1 MAEEQSVGID
11 LENLGLTL
19 SRPGDVLE
27 EGHFVRLDN
36 MTARRSGF
44 IETRAGSVKVDVTAI
59 PTSPASVH
67 SLARMIVSGTGINYQ
82 GAGTEIFRNFTSIS
96 SGHSGDA
103 VVFEDFK
110 IDLSLIP
117 HMIAFEATKKIK
129 DDGTT
134 TTGFGIAPGPVAT
147 AVADAEQN
155 VIIDDFDNFTNY
167 TNVEMAL
174 EDDGVIKKEGANSM
188 KMTVEAL
195 ARGTATRTIALD
207 LGQFVIPDDSD
218 DFDFIHFW
226 LRVDQ
231 PKNLKEVRVMFDV
244 DPVTN
249 DFTQN
254 YYWKGIEAD
263 LFTPVIDFVTTA
275 KEGRDD
281 GLRDSALDQA
291 FEDDE
296 FDSSFDFEE
305 ITRGEQQWT
314 EFYITKNQFQRVGS
328 DPNDWSNVAAI
339 RIVVEANECGP
350 VVVHIDD
357 GKMVGGVAYRLFGN
371 EEFGSGYDWR
381 YVYRNSSTGS
391 ISPLSPTDDPL
402 TVERTRADVTI
413 TFSTDLQVDKIDIYR
428 RGGELAAQWLFSDTI
443 PNNTGGGTVSFFDGL
458 QDGDL
463 GSIIETSQIEVPA
476 TATVVA
482 IHQNRAWLDDSAN
495 PDRLWYS
502 RKLKIEEFESSGFI
516 VASQG
521 GDRVRRPF
529 ALNDQLYVF
538 TDRSIE
544 RIVGTAPSQF
554 QPLATGAQR
563 GLFAKYAITHG
574 ASVIFFRAYDGI
586 YAFGGSGR
594 AEKLTE
600 QIDPLFEGFAVEGFN
615 AIDGTQSDSERLGFF
630 DNRLFYAYTDTG
642 ATRREMVYDLLA
654 QRWEP
659 SDRPSTS
666 FLLLDDLGE
675 FQSGRADG
683 FVMQRETGNQD
694 DGTNITFEA
703 RTKFYDFGA
712 KQQEKNYTELIVDA
726 DTAGQDVTITAHF
739 DNDNTSAVLGTLN
752 TSGRT
757 QVHFPINNGEGTFA
771 RNMAIGITGD
781 NGNVR
786 MRFYKVVPNF
796 WIEPRTQLKTITDW
810 ADYGTPKRKHLRQL
824 QLEMDT
830 GSTTADVRV
839 FCDGSST
846 PVETFLA
853 VSTTGRQRK
862 ILSLPFDTTCKVAR
876 ISVNSTSATVP
887 VKVYTHTFDW
897 LDDSLEA
904 TTRMQTPWDDIGVST
919 EKFFNELVLEID
931 TNSQDVT
938 VTPEVDLV
946 NQPAFTVNTAGQ
958 KRLYL
963 SFPKD
968 TKGSL
973 IRLLISA
980 DTSTEFIYY
989 NHAYEVLPEPRPGGG
1004 TSGDNSQTE
1013 WSSMGWAADKRL
1025 RQLVLEIDTFG
1036 NPLDVNVE
1044 IDGVISETISVTTT
1058 TGRELLIL
1066 SLAADTI
1073 GKICRLT
1080 FNSPGSNDFLYYTHD
1095 FEFLKDPLDATRWD
1109 TYELD
1114 FGYSRWKYIRRLWI
1128 AAQGASAITLDVFID
1143 EASPASFTTGFTLN
1157 PSSGWSRLEITFP
1170 PALKGQLFRFVF
1182 TSSTAF
1188 KLWLEESDVEWH
1200 PLAGERGYERARLV
1214 SPRAA

>member
-1 MAEEQSVGID
+1 MAEERSVGID

-36 MTARRSGF
+36 MTSRRTGF
-44 IETRAGSVKVDVTAI
+44 IETRGGSVKENVTAI

-82 GAGTEIFRNFTSIS
+82 AAGTEIFRDFTSIS
-96 SGHSGDA
+96 TGHSGDA

-110 IDLSLIP
+110 IDLSVIP
-117 HMIAFEATKKIK
+117 HMIAFEADKKIK

-147 AVADAEQN
+147 AVADTEQA

-167 TNVEMAL
+167 TGVDMAL
-174 EDDGVIKKEGANSM
+174 EDDGVIKQEGANSM

-218 DFDFIHFW
+218 KFDFIHFW

-231 PKNLKEVRVMFDV
+231 PKNLKEIRVMFDV

-249 DFTQN
+249 DFTRN
-254 YYWKGIEAD
+254 YYWKAIEAN

-275 KEGRDD
+275 IEGRDD
-281 GLRDSALDQA
+281 GLRDSALDRA

-305 ITRGEQQWT
+305 ITRGEEQWT
-314 EFYITKNQFQRVGS
+314 EFYIKKNEFQRVGS
-328 DPNDWSNVAAI
+328 DDNDFANVAAI

-357 GKMVGGVAYRLFGN
+357 AKMVGGVAYRLFGDA
-371 EEFGSGYDWR
+371 EFASGYDWR

-391 ISPLSPTDDPL
+391 ISPLSPTDDPI
-402 TVERTRADVTI
+402 TVKRTRADVTI
-413 TFSTDLQVDKIDIYR
+413 TFTTDLQVDKIDVYR

-443 PNNTGGGTVSFFDGL
+443 DNNTGGGTISFFDGL
-458 QDGDL
+458 PDSDL
-463 GSIIETSQIEVPA
+463 GSIIDTTQIEVPA
-476 TATVVA
+476 TATVIA
-482 IHQNRAWLDDSAN
+482 IHQNRAWLDDTDN

-502 RKLKIEEFESSGFI
+502 RKLKIEEFDSSGFI
-516 VASQG
+516 VVSQG

-529 ALNDQLYVF
+529 ALNDQLYAF

-544 RIVGTAPSQF
+544 RIVGTDPSSF

-563 GLFAKYAITHG
+563 GLFAKYAITRG

-586 YAFGGSGR
+586 YAFTGSGM
-594 AEKLTE
+594 AQKLTE

-615 AIDGTQSDSERLGFF
+615 AIDGTQSDSERMGFF

-642 ATRREMVYDLLA
+642 ATRREMVYDFLA

-683 FVMQRETGNQD
+683 FVMKRETGNQD

-712 KQQEKNYTELIVDA
+712 KQEEKNFTELIVDA
-726 DTAGQDVTITAHF
+726 DTGSQDVTITAHF
-739 DNDNTSAVLGTLN
+739 NNDNTSAVLGTLN
-752 TSGRT
+752 TSSRT

-786 MRFYKVVPNF
+786 MRFYKVIHNF
-796 WIEPRTQLKTITDW
+796 WVEPRTQLQTITDW

-824 QLEMDT
+824 LLELDT

-839 FCDGSST
+839 FCDGSTSA
-846 PVETFLA
+846 VGTFLA

-887 VKVYTHTFDW
+887 VKVYAHTFDW
-897 LDDSLEA
+897 LDDSLES
-904 TTRMQTPWDDIGVST
+904 TTRMQTNWDDVGNSSD
-919 EKFFNELVLEID
+919 KYFNQLILEIN
-931 TNSQDVT
+931 TLSQDVT

-946 NQPAFTVNTAGQ
+946 AQPAFTVNTTGQ
-958 KRLYL
+958 KKVYL
-963 SFPKD
+963 SFAKD

-973 IRLLISA
+973 IRLKIQA
-980 DTSTEFIYY
+980 ATSTEFIYY
-989 NHAYEVLPEPRPGGG
+989 NHSYEVLAEPRPV
-1004 TSGDNSQTE
+1004 TASQTE
-1013 WSSMGWAADKRL
+1013 WSTMSWGGDKRL
-1025 RQLVLEIDTFG
+1025 RQLILDIDTFG
-1036 NPLDVNVE
+1036 EPVDVRVE
-1044 IDGVISETISVTTT
+1044 VDGVISETFSVTTT
-1058 TGRELLIL
+1058 TGRKVQTL
-1066 SLAADTI
+1066 SLKKDTI

-1080 FNSPGSNDFLYYTHD
+1080 FNSPGSDSFEYYNHD
-1095 FEFLKDPLDATRWD
+1095 FEFLRDPLDVTRYD

-1114 FGYSRWKYIRRLWI
+1114 FGYSRWKYIRRLWV
-1128 AAQGASAITLDVFID
+1128 AAQGASAITLEIFID
-1143 EASPASFTTGFTLN
+1143 EATPASFTTGFTLN
-1157 PSSGWSRLEITFP
+1157 SSTGWKRLEIRCP

-1188 KLWLEESDVEWH
+1188 KLWLDESDCEWH

-1214 SPRAA
+1214 STREAA

>member
-1 MAEEQSVGID
+1 M
-11 LENLGLTL
+11 
-19 SRPGDVLE
+19 
-27 EGHFVRLDN
+27 
-36 MTARRSGF
+36 
-44 IETRAGSVKVDVTAI
+44 
-59 PTSPASVH
+59 
-67 SLARMIVSGTGINYQ
+67 
-82 GAGTEIFRNFTSIS
+82 
-96 SGHSGDA
+96 
-103 VVFEDFK
+103 
-110 IDLSLIP
+110 
-117 HMIAFEATKKIK
+117 
-129 DDGTT
+129 
-134 TTGFGIAPGPVAT
+134 
-147 AVADAEQN
+147 
-155 VIIDDFDNFTNY
+155 
-167 TNVEMAL
+167 
-174 EDDGVIKKEGANSM
+174 
-188 KMTVEAL
+188 
-195 ARGTATRTIALD
+195 
-207 LGQFVIPDDSD
+207 
-218 DFDFIHFW
+218 
-226 LRVDQ
+226 
-231 PKNLKEVRVMFDV
+231 
-244 DPVTN
+244 
-249 DFTQN
+249 
-254 YYWKGIEAD
+254 
-263 LFTPVIDFVTTA
+263 
-275 KEGRDD
+275 
-281 GLRDSALDQA
+281 
-291 FEDDE
+291 
-296 FDSSFDFEE
+296 
-305 ITRGEQQWT
+305 
-314 EFYITKNQFQRVGS
+314 
-328 DPNDWSNVAAI
+328 
-339 RIVVEANECGP
+339 VEANECGP

-391 ISPLSPTDDPL
+391 ISPLSPTDDPI

-413 TFSTDLQVDKIDIYR
+413 TFTTDLQVDKIDVYR

-443 PNNTGGGTVSFFDGL
+443 NNNTAGGTVSFFDGL
-458 QDGDL
+458 PDSDL

-502 RKLKIEEFESSGFI
+502 RKLKIEEFEASGFI

-529 ALNDQLYVF
+529 ALNDQLYCF

-563 GLFAKYAITHG
+563 GLFAKYAITLG
-574 ASVIFFRAYDGI
+574 GGVIFFRAYDGI

-615 AIDGTQSDSERLGFF
+615 AIDKTAADDERLGFF

-642 ATRREMVYDLLA
+642 ATRREMVYDFLA
-654 QRWEP
+654 KRWEP

-675 FQSGRADG
+675 LHSGRADG
-683 FVMQRETGNQD
+683 FVMKRETGNQD

-712 KQQEKNYTELIVDA
+712 KQQEKNFTELIVDA

-739 DNDNTSAVLGTLN
+739 DNDATSAVLGTLN
-752 TSGRT
+752 TSSRS

-796 WIEPRTQLKTITDW
+796 WVEPRTQLKTITDW

-824 QLEMDT
+824 LLEMDT
-830 GSTTADVRV
+830 GSATADVRV
-839 FCDGSST
+839 FCDGSTSA
-846 PVETFLA
+846 VGTFLA

-862 ILSLPFDTTCKVAR
+862 VLSLPFDTTCKVAR

-897 LDDSLEA
+897 LDDSLES
-904 TTRMQTPWDDIGVST
+904 TTRMQTNWEDSGIPS
-919 EKFFNELVLEID
+919 EKYFTQLILEID
-931 TNSQDVT
+931 TLSQNVT

-946 NQPAFTVNTAGQ
+946 DQTSFTVNTTGQ
-958 KRLYL
+958 KKVYL
-963 SFPKD
+963 AFDKD

-973 IRLLISA
+973 IRLKISA
-980 DTSTEFIYY
+980 VTSTEFIYY
-989 NHAYEVLPEPRPGGG
+989 SHSYEALPEPRPVIG
-1004 TSGDNSQTE
+1004 NQTE
-1013 WSSMGWAADKRL
+1013 WSTMSWAGDKRL
-1025 RQLVLEIDTFG
+1025 RQLILEIDTLG
-1036 NPLDVNVE
+1036 SPLDVSVE
-1044 IDGVISETISVTTT
+1044 VDGVISETFSVTTT
-1058 TGRELLIL
+1058 TGREVQII
-1066 SLAADTI
+1066 SLKKDTI
-1073 GKICRLT
+1073 GKICRLV
-1080 FNSPGSNDFLYYTHD
+1080 FDSPGDNAFSYYTHD
-1095 FEFLKDPLDATRWD
+1095 FEFLRDPLDVTRWD

-1114 FGYSRWKYIRRLWI
+1114 FGYTRWKYIRRLWI
-1128 AAQGASAITLDVFID
+1128 AAQGASAITLDVFVD
-1143 EASPASFTTGFTLN
+1143 EATPASFTTGFTLN
-1157 PSSGWSRLEITFP
+1157 SASGWSRLEITFP

-1182 TSSTAF
+1182 TSSAGF